1 MDGIFNV
8 LKPPGM
14 TSHDVIGF
22 LRRALNTK
30 KIGHGGTLD
39 PDAAGVLPVFAG
51 TATRLLSYAMEGRKQ
66 YIAEFTLGEQRDT
79 GDDSGTLVKTMPVP
93 ELSEAKLKEVLQSF
107 LGKQIQLPP
116 MYSAVKI
123 NGQKL
128 YQLARKGVEV
138 ERKARPI
145 EIYKLELLDAK
156 LPTESISAKNSFTVA
171 YTGISVFTTLLHTA
185 LNDSSEVETFDVV
198 VVLLTYFRVLG
209 EDIATALG
217 TCGTMSFLL
226 RTQVGSYLLNEAH
239 TLQEIAENPAGC
251 CAEPIT
257 AVSHLPKLELTANQ
271 AARITN
277 GVRTTVNGTVDGQY
291 ALLGHNSEFLGIG
304 KCVDSKVQAEKIFEK
319 YIVQL

>member
-1 MDGIFNV
+1 MDGVFNV

-14 TSHDVIGF
+14 TSHDVISF

-51 TATRLLSYAMEGRKQ
+51 AATRLLSYAMEGRKQ

-79 GDDSGTLVKTMPVP
+79 GDDSGTVVKTMPVP
-93 ELSEAKLKEVLQSF
+93 ELTVAQLQEVLQGF
-107 LGKQIQLPP
+107 LGQQLQMPP

-128 YQLARKGVEV
+128 YQLARRGVEV
-138 ERKARPI
+138 ERQARPI
-145 EIYKLELLDAK
+145 EIYKLELLDFTSTK
-156 LPTESISAKNSFTVA
+156 FTVA
-171 YTGISVFTTLLHTA
+171 
-185 LNDSSEVETFDVV
+185 VECSKG
-198 VVLLTYFRVLG
+198 TYIRVLG

-239 TLQEIAENPAGC
+239 TLQEIAANPQGC

-257 AVSHLPKLELTANQ
+257 AVEHLPKLVLTVNQ
-271 AARITN
+271 AARLTN
-277 GVRTTVNGTVDGQY
+277 GVRTTVNGTIDGQY
-291 ALLGHNSEFLGIG
+291 VLLGPENEFLGIG
-304 KCVDSKVQAEKIFEK
+304 KCVECKVQAEKIFQHYTLDDK
-319 YIVQL
+319 

>member
-22 LRRALNTK
+22 LRRVLNTK

-156 LPTESISAKNSFTVA
+156 LPTESISAKYSFTVA
-171 YTGISVFTTLLHTA
+171 
-185 LNDSSEVETFDVV
+185 VECSKG
-198 VVLLTYFRVLG
+198 TYIRVLG

-291 ALLGHNSEFLGIG
+291 ALLGPNSEFLGIG

-319 YIVQL
+319 YMVQL

>member
-1 MDGIFNV
+1 MDGNFNV

-156 LPTESISAKNSFTVA
+156 LPTESISAKYSFTVA
-171 YTGISVFTTLLHTA
+171 
-185 LNDSSEVETFDVV
+185 VECSKG
-198 VVLLTYFRVLG
+198 TYIRVLG

-291 ALLGHNSEFLGIG
+291 ALLGPNSEFLGIG

-319 YIVQL
+319 YMVQL

>member
-1 MDGIFNV
+1 MMDGIFNV

-156 LPTESISAKNSFTVA
+156 LPTESISAKYSFTVA
-171 YTGISVFTTLLHTA
+171 
-185 LNDSSEVETFDVV
+185 VECSKG
-198 VVLLTYFRVLG
+198 TYIRVLG

-291 ALLGHNSEFLGIG
+291 ALLGPNSEFLGIG

-319 YIVQL
+319 YMLQL

>member
-51 TATRLLSYAMEGRKQ
+51 TATRLLSYAMEGRKK

-79 GDDSGTLVKTMPVP
+79 GDDSGTVVKTMPVP
-93 ELSEAKLKEVLQSF
+93 ELTEAKLQEVLQGF
-107 LGKQIQLPP
+107 LGQQNQLPP

-156 LPTESISAKNSFTVA
+156 LPTESISAKYSFTVA
-171 YTGISVFTTLLHTA
+171 
-185 LNDSSEVETFDVV
+185 VECSKG
-198 VVLLTYFRVLG
+198 TYIRVLG

-291 ALLGHNSEFLGIG
+291 ALLGPNSEFLGIG

-319 YIVQL
+319 YLVQL

>member
-93 ELSEAKLKEVLQSF
+93 ELSEAKLKEVLQKF

-145 EIYKLELLDAK
+145 EIYKLELLAAK
-156 LPTESISAKNSFTVA
+156 LPTESISAKYSFTVA
-171 YTGISVFTTLLHTA
+171 
-185 LNDSSEVETFDVV
+185 VECSKG
-198 VVLLTYFRVLG
+198 TYIRVLG

-291 ALLGHNSEFLGIG
+291 ALLGPNSEFLGIG

-319 YIVQL
+319 YMVQL

>member
-22 LRRALNTK
+22 LRRVLNTK

-51 TATRLLSYAMEGRKQ
+51 SATRLLSYAMEGRKQ

-79 GDDSGTLVKTMPVP
+79 GDDSGTVVKIMPVP
-93 ELSEAKLKEVLQSF
+93 ELTEAKLREVLQSF
-107 LGKQIQLPP
+107 LGKQMQLPP

-138 ERKARPI
+138 EREARPI
-145 EIYKLELLDAK
+145 EIYRLELLEAQ
-156 LPTESISAKNSFTVA
+156 LPQVNASASQNEQESLPLQREGDRFSGGGISAKAKFTVA
-171 YTGISVFTTLLHTA
+171 
-185 LNDSSEVETFDVV
+185 VECSKG
-198 VVLLTYFRVLG
+198 TYIRVLG
-209 EDIATALG
+209 EDIASALG

-239 TLQEIAENPAGC
+239 TLQEIADNPEAC

-257 AVSHLPKLELTANQ
+257 AVDHLPKLVLTANQ

-277 GVRTTVNGTVDGQY
+277 GVKTTVNGTEDGQY
-291 ALLGHNSEFLGIG
+291 ALLGPKNEFLGIG
-304 KCVDSKVQAEKIFEK
+304 KCVESKVQAEKIFQH
-319 YIVQL
+319 YIV

>member
-156 LPTESISAKNSFTVA
+156 LPTESISAKYSFTVA
-171 YTGISVFTTLLHTA
+171 
-185 LNDSSEVETFDVV
+185 VECSKG
-198 VVLLTYFRVLG
+198 TYIRVLG

-217 TCGTMSFLL
+217 TCGTMGFLL

-291 ALLGHNSEFLGIG
+291 ALLGPNSEFLGIG

-319 YIVQL
+319 YLVQL

>member
-128 YQLARKGVEV
+128 YQLARKGVEI
-138 ERKARPI
+138 EREARPI

-156 LPTESISAKNSFTVA
+156 LPKESISAKYSFTVA
-171 YTGISVFTTLLHTA
+171 
-185 LNDSSEVETFDVV
+185 VECSKG
-198 VVLLTYFRVLG
+198 TYIRVLG

-291 ALLGHNSEFLGIG
+291 ALLGPNSEFLGIG

>member
-156 LPTESISAKNSFTVA
+156 LPTESISAKYSFTVA
-171 YTGISVFTTLLHTA
+171 
-185 LNDSSEVETFDVV
+185 VECSKG
-198 VVLLTYFRVLG
+198 TYIRVLG

-226 RTQVGSYLLNEAH
+226 RTQVGSYFLKEAH
-239 TLQEIAENPAGC
+239 TLQEIVENPAGC

-291 ALLGHNSEFLGIG
+291 ALLGPNSEFLGIG

>member
-1 MDGIFNV
+1 MDGVFNV

-51 TATRLLSYAMEGRKQ
+51 AATRLLSYAMEGRKQ
-66 YIAEFTLGEQRDT
+66 YIAEFTLGEQCDT
-79 GDDSGTLVKTMPVP
+79 GDDSGTVVKTMPVP
-93 ELSEAKLKEVLQSF
+93 ELTVAQLQEVLQGF
-107 LGKQIQLPP
+107 LGQQLQMPP

-138 ERKARPI
+138 ERQARPI
-145 EIYKLELLDAK
+145 EIYKLELLDFTSTK
-156 LPTESISAKNSFTVA
+156 FTVA
-171 YTGISVFTTLLHTA
+171 
-185 LNDSSEVETFDVV
+185 VECSKG
-198 VVLLTYFRVLG
+198 TYIRVLG

-239 TLQEIAENPAGC
+239 TLQEIAANPQGC
-251 CAEPIT
+251 CAEPIS
-257 AVSHLPKLELTANQ
+257 AVSHLPRLALTANQ

-277 GVRTTVNGTVDGQY
+277 GVRTTVNGTADGQY
-291 ALLGHNSEFLGIG
+291 ALLGPGNEFLGIG
-304 KCVDSKVQAEKIFEK
+304 KCVECKVQAEKIFQHYTLDDK
-319 YIVQL
+319 

>member
-156 LPTESISAKNSFTVA
+156 LPTDIISAKYSFTVA
-171 YTGISVFTTLLHTA
+171 
-185 LNDSSEVETFDVV
+185 VECSKG
-198 VVLLTYFRVLG
+198 TYIRVLG

-217 TCGTMSFLL
+217 TCGIMSFLL

-291 ALLGHNSEFLGIG
+291 ALLGPNSEFLGIG

>member
-156 LPTESISAKNSFTVA
+156 LPTESISAKYSFTVA
-171 YTGISVFTTLLHTA
+171 
-185 LNDSSEVETFDVV
+185 VECSKG
-198 VVLLTYFRVLG
+198 TYIRVLG

-239 TLQEIAENPAGC
+239 TLQEIAENPEGC

-291 ALLGHNSEFLGIG
+291 ALLGPNSEFLGIG

>member
-156 LPTESISAKNSFTVA
+156 LLKESISAKYSFTVA
-171 YTGISVFTTLLHTA
+171 
-185 LNDSSEVETFDVV
+185 VECSKG
-198 VVLLTYFRVLG
+198 TYIRVLG

-291 ALLGHNSEFLGIG
+291 ALLGPNSEFLGIG

>member
-51 TATRLLSYAMEGRKQ
+51 TATRLLSYAMEGCKQ

-79 GDDSGTLVKTMPVP
+79 GDDSGTVVKTMPVP
-93 ELSEAKLKEVLQSF
+93 ELTEAKLQEVLQGF
-107 LGKQIQLPP
+107 LGQQLQLPP

-156 LPTESISAKNSFTVA
+156 LPKESISAKYSFTVA
-171 YTGISVFTTLLHTA
+171 
-185 LNDSSEVETFDVV
+185 VECSKG
-198 VVLLTYFRVLG
+198 TYIRVLG

-291 ALLGHNSEFLGIG
+291 ALLGPNSEFLGIG

>member
-1 MDGIFNV
+1 MDGIINV

-156 LPTESISAKNSFTVA
+156 LPTESISAKYSFTVA
-171 YTGISVFTTLLHTA
+171 
-185 LNDSSEVETFDVV
+185 VECSKG
-198 VVLLTYFRVLG
+198 TYIRVLG

-239 TLQEIAENPAGC
+239 TLQEIAENPTGC

-291 ALLGHNSEFLGIG
+291 ALLGPNSEFLGIG

>member
-1 MDGIFNV
+1 MDGVFNV

-79 GDDSGTLVKTMPVP
+79 GDDSGAVVKTMPVP
-93 ELSEAKLKEVLQSF
+93 ELTEAKLQEVLQSF
-107 LGKQIQLPP
+107 LGPQMQMPP

-138 ERKARPI
+138 ERQARPI
-145 EIYKLELLDAK
+145 EIYKLELLDFTSTK
-156 LPTESISAKNSFTVA
+156 FTVA
-171 YTGISVFTTLLHTA
+171 
-185 LNDSSEVETFDVV
+185 VECSKG
-198 VVLLTYFRVLG
+198 TYIRVLG

-239 TLQEIAENPAGC
+239 TLQEIAANPQGC

-257 AVSHLPKLELTANQ
+257 AVEHLPKLVLTANQ
-271 AARITN
+271 AARLTN
-277 GVRTTVNGTVDGQY
+277 GVRTTVNGTIDGQY
-291 ALLGHNSEFLGIG
+291 VLLGPENEFLGIG
-304 KCVDSKVQAEKIFEK
+304 KCVECKVQAEKIFQHYTLDDK
-319 YIVQL
+319 

>member
-156 LPTESISAKNSFTVA
+156 LPTESISAKYSFTVA
-171 YTGISVFTTLLHTA
+171 
-185 LNDSSEVETFDVV
+185 VECSKG
-198 VVLLTYFRVLG
+198 TYIRVLG
-209 EDIATALG
+209 EDIATALD

-277 GVRTTVNGTVDGQY
+277 GVRTTVTGTVDGQY
-291 ALLGHNSEFLGIG
+291 ALLGPNSEFLGIG

-319 YIVQL
+319 YMVQL

>member
-51 TATRLLSYAMEGRKQ
+51 SATRLLSYAMDGRKQ

-79 GDDSGTLVKTMPVP
+79 GDDSGTVVKTMPVP
-93 ELSEAKLKEVLQSF
+93 EISEQQLREVLQRF
-107 LGKQIQLPP
+107 LGKQMQLPP

-138 ERKARPI
+138 EREARPI
-145 EIYKLELLDAK
+145 EIYRLELLDFAK
-156 LPTESISAKNSFTVA
+156 SKFTVA
-171 YTGISVFTTLLHTA
+171 
-185 LNDSSEVETFDVV
+185 VECSKG
-198 VVLLTYFRVLG
+198 TYIRVLG

-239 TLQEIAENPAGC
+239 TLQEIAENPEAC

-257 AVSHLPKLELTANQ
+257 AVDHLSKLILTANQ

-277 GVRTTVNGTVDGQY
+277 GVKTTVNGPADGQY
-291 ALLGHNSEFLGIG
+291 VLLGPENEFLGIG
-304 KCVDSKVQAEKIFEK
+304 KCVESKVQAEKIFQHYKLQIE
-319 YIVQL
+319 

>member
-145 EIYKLELLDAK
+145 DIYKLELLDAK
-156 LPTESISAKNSFTVA
+156 LPTESISAKYSFTVA
-171 YTGISVFTTLLHTA
+171 
-185 LNDSSEVETFDVV
+185 VECSKG
-198 VVLLTYFRVLG
+198 TYIRVLG

-291 ALLGHNSEFLGIG
+291 ALLGPNSEFLGIG

-319 YIVQL
+319 YLVQL

>member
-66 YIAEFTLGEQRDT
+66 YIAEFTLGEQRNT

-156 LPTESISAKNSFTVA
+156 LPTESISAKYSFTVA
-171 YTGISVFTTLLHTA
+171 
-185 LNDSSEVETFDVV
+185 VECSKG
-198 VVLLTYFRVLG
+198 TYIRVLG

-291 ALLGHNSEFLGIG
+291 ALLGPNSEFLGIG

>member
-79 GDDSGTLVKTMPVP
+79 GDDSGTVVKTMPVP

-156 LPTESISAKNSFTVA
+156 LPTESISAKYSFTVA
-171 YTGISVFTTLLHTA
+171 
-185 LNDSSEVETFDVV
+185 VECSKG
-198 VVLLTYFRVLG
+198 TYIRVLG

-251 CAEPIT
+251 CAEPVT

-291 ALLGHNSEFLGIG
+291 ALLGPNSEFLGIG

>member
-79 GDDSGTLVKTMPVP
+79 GDDSGTVVKTMPVP
-93 ELSEAKLKEVLQSF
+93 ELTEAKLQEVLQGF
-107 LGKQIQLPP
+107 LGQQLQMPP

-138 ERKARPI
+138 ERQARPI

-156 LPTESISAKNSFTVA
+156 LPTESISAKYSFTVA
-171 YTGISVFTTLLHTA
+171 
-185 LNDSSEVETFDVV
+185 VECSKG
-198 VVLLTYFRVLG
+198 TYIRVLG

-291 ALLGHNSEFLGIG
+291 ALLGPNSEFLGIG

>member
-79 GDDSGTLVKTMPVP
+79 GDDSGTVVKTMPVP
-93 ELSEAKLKEVLQSF
+93 ELTEAKLREVLQSF
-107 LGKQIQLPP
+107 LGKQMQLPP

-128 YQLARKGVEV
+128 YQLARKGLEV
-138 ERKARPI
+138 EREARSI
-145 EIYKLELLDAK
+145 EIYRLELLDAQ
-156 LPTESISAKNSFTVA
+156 LPQVNASASQNKQESLPLQREGDRFSGGGIPTQARFTVA
-171 YTGISVFTTLLHTA
+171 
-185 LNDSSEVETFDVV
+185 VECSKG
-198 VVLLTYFRVLG
+198 TYIRVLG

-239 TLQEIAENPAGC
+239 TLQEIAENPEAC

-257 AVSHLPKLELTANQ
+257 AVDHLPKLVLTANQ

-277 GVRTTVNGTVDGQY
+277 GVKTTVNGTKDGQY
-291 ALLGHNSEFLGIG
+291 ALLGPNDEFLGIG
-304 KCVDSKVQAEKIFEK
+304 KCVESKVQAEKIFQH
-319 YIVQL
+319 YIV